1 MTSASFGPVRAVEE
15 VAVTRFEGGVARRR
29 HDAVA
34 GEEPLEIRVALGE
47 VRASL
52 VVTMRTPG
60 DDVDLALGYLYDEGI
75 VDGLEDVARVGYCE
89 DLPLEERYNVL
100 VCTLRREPRRA
111 LSGSY
116 RAVSA
121 CGVCGRRTLAEL
133 EGAVR
138 RPVPDDV
145 VVDPE
150 AVPALL
156 DALRAGQ
163 RRFARTGGVH
173 GVALFDATLGLVAL
187 REDVGRHNAFD
198 KAVGAALRAGRLGDV
213 RVAAVSG
220 RGGFEILEKAVAA
233 GVPVVVCVSAPS
245 SLAVAAAQRYG
256 VTLVGFARGR
266 AFNCY
271 SHPERLVGASA
282 PVGAAVVQG
291 GARLG

>member
-1 MTSASFGPVRAVEE
+1 
-15 VAVTRFEGGVARRR
+15 VTRFEGGVARLR
-29 HDAVA
+29 HDVVA
-34 GEEPLEIRVALGE
+34 GEEPLEIRVAFGD
-47 VRASL
+47 RRTSL

-60 DDVDLALGYLYDEGI
+60 DDLDLALGYLYDEGI
-75 VDGLEDVARVGYCE
+75 VDGVEDVARVGYCE
-89 DLPLEERYNVL
+89 DLPPEERYNV
-100 VCTLRREPRRA
+100 VVATLRRGPLRPLPA
-111 LSGSY
+111 SY

-133 EGAVR
+133 GGAVR

-145 VVDPE
+145 VVDAE
-150 AVPALL
+150 AVLALL
-156 DALRAGQ
+156 EELRGGQ

-173 GVALFDATLGLVAL
+173 GVALFDRGLGLVAL

-198 KAVGAALRAGRLGDV
+198 KAVGAALRAGRLAEV

-245 SLAVAAAQRYG
+245 SLAVAAAERYG
-256 VTLVGFARGR
+256 ITLVGFARGQ

-271 SHPERLVGASA
+271 SHPERILA
-282 PVGAAVVQG
+282 PSEPGRAAAVHGAAPL
-291 GARLG
+291 R